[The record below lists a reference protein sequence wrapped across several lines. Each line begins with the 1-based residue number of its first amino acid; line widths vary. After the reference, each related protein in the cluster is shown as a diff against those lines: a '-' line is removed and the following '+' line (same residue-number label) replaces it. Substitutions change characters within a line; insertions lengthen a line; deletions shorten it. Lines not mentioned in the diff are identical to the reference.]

1 MGASRRSVTLTAL
14 AAMAVVGCL
23 ALSPAPATAGSITI
37 MPGGLYFTVPVT
49 SVKEARFKS
58 VIKQQYDFSC
68 GSAAVA
74 TLLTYH
80 YDRPTTEQE
89 VFKAMWEV
97 GDREKIRKLG
107 FSLLDMKAFL
117 AERGLKADGFKVSL
131 DKLLKVG
138 IPAIAL
144 IDTNG
149 YKHFVLVKGLKDDDV
164 LIGDPALGMNV
175 KSREEFLEIWNGIV
189 FVVRNDI
196 KTARANFNDDKE
208 WQVRADAPFGTA
220 LIRQG
225 LADFTVLLPG
235 HNEF

>member
-1 MGASRRSVTLTAL
+1 MGSARRLGSLTAL
-14 AAMAVVGCL
+14 AAMAVIGCL
-23 ALSPAPATAGSITI
+23 AIIPTPATAGGITI
-37 MPGGLYFTVPVT
+37 TPGGLYFTVPVT

-68 GSAAVA
+68 GSAAIA

-97 GDREKIRKLG
+97 GDQAKIQKLG
-107 FSLLDMKAFL
+107 FSLLDMKGYL
-117 AERGLKADGFKVSL
+117 EKRGLKADGFKVGL

-144 IDTNG
+144 IDTKG
-149 YKHFVLVKGLKDDDV
+149 YKHFVLVKGLKGGDV

-175 KSREEFLEIWNGIV
+175 KTREDFEAMWNGIV

-196 KTARANFNDDKE
+196 KTARENFNVEKE
-208 WQVRADAPFGTA
+208 WQVRAEAPFGTA
-220 LIRQG
+220 LTRQG
-225 LADFTVLLPG
+225 LANFTLLLPG
-235 HNEF
+235 RNEF